1 MESAITKRIKEFIS
15 YKDMRISLFERNCG
29 LANGYVNQIKR
40 SIGDEKLKV
49 ISEKY
54 PELNITWMLTGVG
67 EMLNTKERE
76 SEIEDNIAENGDYNE
91 NMKNK
96 KSNSCINDMS
106 EEGTINQRIERVIE
120 YSGVSLTAFAKKIGI
135 AQTSLREC
143 VKNGAEPKYS
153 TLNKIV
159 MSNPLISAEW
169 LLRGEG
175 DMYRTSNMDYEKSES
190 YNEELLKNFVDQ
202 TSTLL
207 SNRDERIRE
216 LEIENAALKSGI
228 SVKNVG

>member
-1 MESAITKRIKEFIS
+1 MIGRITKFIESTGLSEQKFAEYMGIK
-15 YKDMRISLFERNCG
+15 
-29 LANGYVNQIKR
+29 QQT
-40 SIGDEKLKV
+40 
-49 ISEKY
+49 
-54 PELNITWMLTGVG
+54 LNNYTRGI
-67 EMLNTKERE
+67 
-76 SEIEDNIAENGDYNE
+76 
-91 NMKNK
+91 NK
-96 KSNSCINDMS
+96 FPLSF
-106 EEGTINQRIERVIE
+106 IER
-120 YSGVSLTAFAKKIGI
+120 
-135 AQTSLREC
+135 
-143 VKNGAEPKYS
+143 
-153 TLNKIV
+153 IV
-159 MSNPLISAEW
+159 ETYPDLSAEW

>member
-1 MESAITKRIKEFIS
+1 MINRIK
-15 YKDMRISLFERNCG
+15 SL
-29 LANGYVNQIKR
+29 LDYLQI
-40 SIGDEKLKV
+40 
-49 ISEKY
+49 
-54 PELNITWMLTGVG
+54 
-67 EMLNTKERE
+67 
-76 SEIEDNIAENGDYNE
+76 NE
-91 NMKNK
+91 NAF
-96 KSNSCINDMS
+96 SNI
-106 EEGTINQRIERVIE
+106 
-120 YSGVSLTAFAKKIGI
+120 IGI
-135 AQTSLREC
+135 SQR
-143 VKNGAEPKYS
+143 
-153 TLNKIV
+153 TLNYYINGKRKPSFELIEKIL
-159 MSNPLISAEW
+159 NAYPDLSAEW

>member
-1 MESAITKRIKEFIS
+1 MI
-15 YKDMRISLFERNCG
+15 
-29 LANGYVNQIKR
+29 
-40 SIGDEKLKV
+40 EKILNA
-49 ISEKY
+49 Y
-54 PELNITWMLTGVG
+54 PDL
-67 EMLNTKERE
+67 
-76 SEIEDNIAENGDYNE
+76 
-91 NMKNK
+91 
-96 KSNSCINDMS
+96 
-106 EEGTINQRIERVIE
+106 
-120 YSGVSLTAFAKKIGI
+120 
-135 AQTSLREC
+135 
-143 VKNGAEPKYS
+143 
-153 TLNKIV
+153 
-159 MSNPLISAEW
+159 SAEW

>member
-1 MESAITKRIKEFIS
+1 MKTSVKERLRYFLKINDIKAVDF
-15 YKDMRISLFERNCG
+15 C
-29 LANGYVNQIKR
+29 R
-40 SIGDEKLKV
+40 SIGVSLGFISGMRESIQPDKLKS
-49 ISEKY
+49 IAIKY
-54 PELNITWMLTGVG
+54 PSLNISWLMTGIG
-67 EMLNTKERE
+67 EMGN
-76 SEIEDNIAENGDYNE
+76 NMENE
-91 NMKNK
+91 

-175 DMYRTSNMDYEKSES
+175 SMLKSDISNKET
-190 YNEELLKNFVDQ
+190 EEGMKRFLKQTDALLAI
-202 TSTLL
+202 
-207 SNRDERIRE
+207 RDEKIRKLE
-216 LEIENAALKSGI
+216 LDIAALTAGADIKE
-228 SVKNVG
+228 VG